1 MGSSD
6 IHDINSWVVAFFC
19 LCFLHLMAVS
29 SFGPPLCSWA
39 AKGENSYQRHALHFA
54 GSAPAS
60 DEGPMGAM
68 FIIGDKLINP
78 SP

>member
-1 MGSSD
+1 MFYPSDGS
-6 IHDINSWVVAFFC
+6 VVFR
-19 LCFLHLMAVS
+19 HRYVV
-29 SFGPPLCSWA
+29 GRP
-39 AKGENSYQRHALHFA
+39 GENSYQRHALHPP

-68 FIIGDKLINP
+68 FIKTYIMGP

>member
-1 MGSSD
+1 
-6 IHDINSWVVAFFC
+6 
-19 LCFLHLMAVS
+19 MAVS
-29 SFGPPLCSWA
+29 SFGPPLVGRP
-39 AKGENSYQRHALHFA
+39 GENSYQRHALHFA